1 MKREFVFGSVWENLH
16 AIYFLTKL
24 ALRLNDGGREI
35 WIFHKNR
42 SILCKYEN
50 RSSLAQSVFI
60 KTLIRIIIAGKISI
74 DFRFDQWSTI
84 TELPSPKSEK
94 LVLPVPETKIWDP
107 LLTPNHSPYTAK
119 EVIFLPL
126 FLIPTPPLWPYTV
139 PNGYPNPTLY
149 LVFFFDTQPIP
160 IQFWK
165 SSGSR

>member
-60 KTLIRIIIAGKISI
+60 KMLIGIIIAGKISM
-74 DFRFDQWSTI
+74 DFQFDQWSTI
-84 TELPSPKSEK
+84 TELPSPKIT
-94 LVLPVPETKIWDP
+94 VPEAKIWDP
-107 LLTPNHSPYTAK
+107 LSRPNYTPYTAAK
-119 EVIFLPL
+119 VIFLP
-126 FLIPTPPLWPYTV
+126 PVYNSHSSPLTIYSAQRAPE
-139 PNGYPNPTLY
+139 PDPLPGI
-149 LVFFFDTQPIP
+149 FFDTRPNP
-160 IQFWK
+160 MQFWK
-165 SSGSR
+165 SLGSE

>member
-1 MKREFVFGSVWENLH
+1 MKREFVFGSVWKNLH

-60 KTLIRIIIAGKISI
+60 KMLIRIIIAGKISM
-74 DFRFDQWSTI
+74 DFWFDQWSTI
-84 TELPSPKSEK
+84 TELPSPKIRKTCTSGAWSKNLRPLIKTK
-94 LVLPVPETKIWDP
+94 LYPIYCGK
-107 LLTPNHSPYTAK
+107 
-119 EVIFLPL
+119 VIFLPL
-126 FLIPTPPLWPYTV
+126 FLIPTPPLWQYIV
-139 PNGYPNPTLY
+139 LNGHPNLLPGI
-149 LVFFFDTQPIP
+149 FFNTRLNS

-165 SSGSR
+165 SLGSE